1 MTTIPD
7 NTVQTLSY
15 VNPSTGQTQTCTN
28 PCPLLTNS
36 SILYQDFLFNEAL
49 TVTGFQLQLTAWQ
62 GAGAGLHIMQLLS
75 SGAYASA
82 VESND
87 TQSCFAPG
95 PSTVTFT
102 GNWTEKQATTNV
114 PGTLQTVLVS
124 DVVMGTSASSGPSVT
139 WMPYVSASGTYE
151 VYMVVPGC
159 NDFQD
164 CALRTS
170 VAVTVFP
177 GGGLQPSV
185 TTIQQTN
192 TDDQSTLIYNG
203 TVVPTSPNFQ
213 MTIEMTLADSPSG
226 SGQNGEYELIAGTVN
241 LVLTSANVTMN
252 GTSSGNGT
260 SAAGADSF
268 GIFEWPL
275 SSSAASSTISAEVS
289 VPTSAETALDRV
301 GVALLSALGGA
312 TSLTSKAPVV
322 EAIVQHPSGT
332 LFLGGSF
339 SLSSGSASGAS
350 NIVTYKNGQLAAL
363 AKNGLNGPVTSLALD
378 GDTLFVG
385 GTFTD
390 TASASNGALAGVAA
404 YSIGSGTWASLSNG
418 LNGGVTSMDYV
429 GGKLLVTGNFTEVK
443 ASGSSEAVDQ
453 ASGFAAWDVANS
465 TWVNTGGYLIGSM
478 TFVGNGTSSS
488 GGQFVAGNVRAS
500 LQVGSTGLVLVQ
512 NGAGGQ
518 PELSPLGVQ
527 LTTNASATGSTSS
540 LSRRRYSHV
549 HRSKWLPRV
558 DVFKHMFNKRATSNA
573 ATLPALPPAPASPAP
588 AVIAGAFW
596 ANSSA
601 QNQEVIII
609 GGNFS
614 YTSGGATYTNL
625 AIYDNSSDTLTPLRG
640 NQVNGTVRTLL
651 VQGDKLFIGG
661 ELTLQGT
668 NANGFAIYDLA
679 QGTWAMSGVP
689 ALSAASGA
697 SVTVRSITTSP
708 SQTDVVIVAGS
719 FAQAGSTA
727 CRAICSYNYASEQ
740 WSSLGNG
747 IQGDVAAVAYT
758 EVSLQHRL

>member
-1 MTTIPD
+1 
-7 NTVQTLSY
+7 
-15 VNPSTGQTQTCTN
+15 
-28 PCPLLTNS
+28 
-36 SILYQDFLFNEAL
+36 
-49 TVTGFQLQLTAWQ
+49 
-62 GAGAGLHIMQLLS
+62 MQLLS

-102 GNWTEKQATTNV
+102 GNWSEKQATTNV

-322 EAIVQHPSGT
+322 EAIVQ
-332 LFLGGSF
+332 L
-339 SLSSGSASGAS
+339 
-350 NIVTYKNGQLAAL
+350 
-363 AKNGLNGPVTSLALD
+363 
-378 GDTLFVG
+378 
-385 GTFTD
+385 
-390 TASASNGALAGVAA
+390 
-404 YSIGSGTWASLSNG
+404 
-418 LNGGVTSMDYV
+418 
-429 GGKLLVTGNFTEVK
+429 
-443 ASGSSEAVDQ
+443 
-453 ASGFAAWDVANS
+453 
-465 TWVNTGGYLIGSM
+465 
-478 TFVGNGTSSS
+478 
-488 GGQFVAGNVRAS
+488 
-500 LQVGSTGLVLVQ
+500 
-512 NGAGGQ
+512 
-518 PELSPLGVQ
+518 
-527 LTTNASATGSTSS
+527 
-540 LSRRRYSHV
+540 
-549 HRSKWLPRV
+549 
-558 DVFKHMFNKRATSNA
+558 
-573 ATLPALPPAPASPAP
+573 
-588 AVIAGAFW
+588 
-596 ANSSA
+596 
-601 QNQEVIII
+601 
-609 GGNFS
+609 
-614 YTSGGATYTNL
+614 
-625 AIYDNSSDTLTPLRG
+625 
-640 NQVNGTVRTLL
+640 
-651 VQGDKLFIGG
+651 
-661 ELTLQGT
+661 
-668 NANGFAIYDLA
+668 
-679 QGTWAMSGVP
+679 
-689 ALSAASGA
+689 
-697 SVTVRSITTSP
+697 
-708 SQTDVVIVAGS
+708 
-719 FAQAGSTA
+719 
-727 CRAICSYNYASEQ
+727 
-740 WSSLGNG
+740 
-747 IQGDVAAVAYT
+747 AVA
-758 EVSLQHRL
+758 